1 MSGGTSARV
10 WTLLALALACAGC
23 ALPQEVGSD
32 CGDDAQCMQAEVA
45 AGRVSGGGSS
55 SMPGARSS
63 DVPRGGYI
71 ERADVLFVIN
81 DSPAMEPVQN
91 ALARA
96 IPAFVRALATGDSD
110 LGGRAD
116 FRAATDLHLGVI
128 NGRMHAGGDEL
139 SGAPGCIPSAGTGGE
154 LIRSCLA
161 TDTHFASTAGADTL
175 GAAADDLACMAQVG
189 RVGCESPQPFEAA
202 LKALW
207 PSSGPVPAMTF
218 SDATSSGPSGNL
230 GFLRRDSLIVVIVVS
245 DIDDCS
251 SLQPGELRAARSPER
266 LLHRCSVRPDVRA
279 PLDRYLLGLRGLRAG
294 AEDLVMFFALAGIPV
309 LKQMPRFDRD
319 DEREAYYQA
328 LFDHPGMQPGVV
340 DVLNTPADGDD
351 DIPPALCAT
360 GTGTIYPAPRMV
372 ELARRF
378 SLDGMVLS
386 LCQPDLQGTLREIAR
401 SIGRRLGPPAL

>member
-1 MSGGTSARV
+1 MSGGTRACARL
-10 WTLLALALACAGC
+10 LLALALACAGC

-32 CGDDAQCMQAEVA
+32 CGDDAHCMQAQVA
-45 AGRVSGGGSS
+45 AGRVSGGGIS
-55 SMPGARSS
+55 SMPGARRS

-71 ERADVLFVIN
+71 ERADVLFVVN
-81 DSPAMEPVQN
+81 DSPAMQTVQN
-91 ALARA
+91 ALASA

-116 FRAATDLHLGVI
+116 FRAVPDLHLGVI
-128 NGRMHAGGDEL
+128 NGRMHAGGDDF
-139 SGAPGCIPSAGTGGE
+139 SAAPGCTPTAGTGGE
-154 LIRSCLA
+154 LIRSCLP
-161 TDTHFASTAGADTL
+161 TETRFASTAGADTL
-175 GAAADDLACMAQVG
+175 DVAADDLACMVQLG
-189 RVGCESPQPFEAA
+189 RAGCESPQPFEAA

-207 PSSGPVPAMTF
+207 PSSVPAPAPTF
-218 SDATSSGPSGNL
+218 SDATSAGPSGNV

-251 SLQPGELRAARSPER
+251 SLQPGELAGRSPER
-266 LLHRCSVRPDVRA
+266 ALHRCSVRPEVGA

-309 LKQMPRFDRD
+309 LKPMPRFDRD

-340 DVLNTPADGDD
+340 DALNTPADGDD
-351 DIPPALCAT
+351 DVPPALCAT
-360 GTGTIYPAPRMV
+360 GSGPIYPAPRMV

-378 SLDGMVLS
+378 TLDGMVLS
-386 LCQPDLQGTLREIAR
+386 LCQPDLQGALADIAR